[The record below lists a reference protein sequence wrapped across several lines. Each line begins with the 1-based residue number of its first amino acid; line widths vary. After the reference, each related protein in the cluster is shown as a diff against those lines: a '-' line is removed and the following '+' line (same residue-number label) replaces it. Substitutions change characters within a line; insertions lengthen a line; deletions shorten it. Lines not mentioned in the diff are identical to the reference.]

1 MKVGVLG
8 TGDISKAY
16 MKASAIAGIITEA
29 VFNRDL
35 SKAESFAHRYAI
47 PKAYDN
53 YEAFLADQGFD
64 TVYVG
69 LPNGL
74 HYEYALNALK
84 CGKNVIIEKPFC
96 SNLREFNEL
105 VNTANEHKRFIIE
118 MDRVQALPNFKSIR
132 DHIGNIGVIS
142 AVSANYSQYSRKYDA
157 YLNGVVG
164 NVFTTECSGGAL
176 MDLGV
181 YAVHDIVAL
190 FGMPKKV
197 SYKVNKLE
205 TGVDISGHLLME
217 YEGFNATVIVSKN
230 SIGNKHFMIQGVEG
244 SIYSASAPGVINSL
258 ELITREGTEDISY
271 QQPYDGF
278 AYTLMEIKD
287 IIDNRN
293 FEKYRNRLTQSKKVM
308 TVLDAA
314 RKSAGI
320 VFSADC

>member
-1 MKVGVLG
+1 
-8 TGDISKAY
+8 
-16 MKASAIAGIITEA
+16 
-29 VFNRDL
+29 
-35 SKAESFAHRYAI
+35 
-47 PKAYDN
+47 
-53 YEAFLADQGFD
+53 
-64 TVYVG
+64 
-69 LPNGL
+69 
-74 HYEYALNALK
+74 
-84 CGKNVIIEKPFC
+84 
-96 SNLREFNEL
+96 
-105 VNTANEHKRFIIE
+105 
-118 MDRVQALPNFKSIR
+118 
-132 DHIGNIGVIS
+132 
-142 AVSANYSQYSRKYDA
+142 
-157 YLNGVVG
+157 
-164 NVFTTECSGGAL
+164 